1 MIWILFKDEE
11 ESDEIFFIESGVE
24 FEWERVIY
32 FIDLDIYY
40 IVFKLFSVVFIK
52 WGVIVDVDKK
62 IIL

>member
-1 MIWILFKDEE
+1 MLLKDEE
-11 ESDEIFFIESGVE
+11 ESDEILLIESGVE
-24 FEWERVIY
+24 NEWEKVIY
-32 FIDLDIYY
+32 LIDLDVYY